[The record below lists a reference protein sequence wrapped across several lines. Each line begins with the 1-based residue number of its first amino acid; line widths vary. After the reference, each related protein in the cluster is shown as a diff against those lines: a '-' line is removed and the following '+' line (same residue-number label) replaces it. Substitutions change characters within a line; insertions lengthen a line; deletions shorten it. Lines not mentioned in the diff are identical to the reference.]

1 MDFKRVVTTRFND
14 CLTLL
19 MGKGSMNLLSMAF
32 EEVPSQPFLSS
43 YFSMLYKDSLSLSSD
58 RTFLILSDASAEMFV
73 GEKWA
78 ECTECDIWY
87 HTDSCLNVTDELLKG
102 DWECPGCL
110 YILPCNFSF
119 SILYSNEF

>member
-1 MDFKRVVTTRFND
+1 MLPFPIKRVRQSLKRVVTT
-14 CLTLL
+14 LL
-19 MGKGSMNLLSMAF
+19 KST
-32 EEVPSQPFLSS
+32 SS
-43 YFSMLYKDSLSLSSD
+43 
-58 RTFLILSDASAEMFV
+58 ASAEMFV

-110 YILPCNFSF
+110 
-119 SILYSNEF
+119 